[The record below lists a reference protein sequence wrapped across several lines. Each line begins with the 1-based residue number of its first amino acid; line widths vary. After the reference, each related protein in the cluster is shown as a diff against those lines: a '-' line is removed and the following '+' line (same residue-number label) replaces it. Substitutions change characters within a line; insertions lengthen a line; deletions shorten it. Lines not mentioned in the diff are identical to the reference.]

1 MSLQS
6 ANTQEVGIFL
16 WPGPFCNTFLL
27 KLVPHSP
34 PPSPPQPATKAWVN
48 SSWVFLSHSTQLN
61 SHAESAVQHRCQFWS
76 AKPNPLSSAF
86 KIRVGTQLLFILCCM
101 HHFHGP
107 NPTSSYTIFMFQTLH
122 SKFNSGVFRILKE
135 IQIFFLQSNSKTFHI
150 NIYIKIW
157 SLFPIVILK
166 PSNVPSHPSH
176 LFIGGIIWVW
186 RSLTLR
192 YVIFFHRKRFYKLE
206 YTFLLKNI
214 FVHTFN
220 LAMVKNWRNHL
231 PMAKFLD

>member
-1 MSLQS
+1 
-6 ANTQEVGIFL
+6 
-16 WPGPFCNTFLL
+16 LL

-150 NIYIKIW
+150 YIYIYKDLEFI
-157 SLFPIVILK
+157 SNCYSQTKQCSFT
-166 PSNVPSHPSH
+166 PSTS
-176 LFIGGIIWVW
+176 
-186 RSLTLR
+186 
-192 YVIFFHRKRFYKLE
+192 FYR
-206 YTFLLKNI
+206 
-214 FVHTFN
+214 
-220 LAMVKNWRNHL
+220 RNHL
-231 PMAKFLD
+231 GMKIFNIKICNIFS

>member
-122 SKFNSGVFRILKE
+122 SKFKSGVFRILKE

-150 NIYIKIW
+150 YIYQDLEFISNCYSQTKQC
-157 SLFPIVILK
+157 SFT
-166 PSNVPSHPSH
+166 PSTS
-176 LFIGGIIWVW
+176 
-186 RSLTLR
+186 
-192 YVIFFHRKRFYKLE
+192 FYR
-206 YTFLLKNI
+206 
-214 FVHTFN
+214 
-220 LAMVKNWRNHL
+220 RNHL
-231 PMAKFLD
+231 GMKIFNIKICNIFS